1 MILMDVQMP
10 IMDGFQATAR
20 IRHIEHHRAHTWE
33 EYRCEEKPK
42 SKELEPEEDD
52 EHTHMCETRDRGI
65 PSTHH
70 VTCNLHSSVAKKI
83 IF

>member
-1 MILMDVQMP
+1 MQIAGDGRVLMDVQMP

-52 EHTHMCETRDRGI
+52 EHTHTCVKPGI
-65 PSTHH
+65 EESQ
-70 VTCNLHSSVAKKI
+70 VLI
-83 IF
+83 M